1 MIFITNITLAPFIF
15 YLNPELCIK
24 ITGRAKARMDL
35 EGIPLADST
44 YTQRELNKL
53 FENPE
58 MNLSNRYSY
67 FVNTLLIS
75 LFYMSIFPLGAAF
88 CIFALIISYFL
99 EIFHL
104 GYYKRP
110 EEISGKLCCFFVRNF
125 KFVISV
131 FAIGNYIFLNPI
143 RDIYKV
149 NWSLINLIIFIII
162 AFIPYHSFRFNFLG
176 IKEGEAIKGS
186 YEEYSLMFPT
196 DYEKENPLTKSSA
209 MIKHFKKLEAMN
221 IIDKYQSEYLINN
234 IKKES
239 AMDNY
244 YKTSKNVGNILKS
257 YEFQRQFVKL
267 KRKYK
272 FIKEVRRNQ
281 DLLNQ
286 YNINMDD
293 EYRRRGFSFNIK
305 QSLPRPGLEIKA
317 AETENA
323 VNNADKKLRK
333 MSIKGFSF
341 INKDKYM
348 KKGASSFMRQTLF
361 NRIKDEGIYSDSEE
375 ESEEDSDIE
384 SFNSESIDHLKKIN
398 VKNYKMNDI
407 QEEINKEDIYSLN
420 TEK

>member
-1 MIFITNITLAPFIF
+1 
-15 YLNPELCIK
+15 
-24 ITGRAKARMDL
+24 
-35 EGIPLADST
+35 
-44 YTQRELNKL
+44 
-53 FENPE
+53 
-58 MNLSNRYSY
+58 
-67 FVNTLLIS
+67 
-75 LFYMSIFPLGAAF
+75 MSIFPIGTIF

-99 EIFHL
+99 EILHL

-110 EEISGKLCCFFVRNF
+110 EEISGKLCCFFLINF

-131 FAIGNYIFLNPI
+131 FAIGNYIFLYPI

-281 DLLNQ
+281 ELLNK
-286 YNINMDD
+286 YNVNMDN
-293 EYRRRGFSFNIK
+293 EYIRRAFTFQSKKSSFK
-305 QSLPRPGLEIKA
+305 QRSENKA
-317 AETENA
+317 TETENTI
-323 VNNADKKLRK
+323 NNAEKKFQA
-333 MSIKGFSF
+333 MIKNSVHF

-348 KKGASSFMRQTLF
+348 KKGANSFMRQTLI
-361 NRIKDEGIYSDSEE
+361 NRIKDEGIDSDSEE
-375 ESEEDSDIE
+375 ESEEDNDIC
-384 SFNSESIDHLKKIN
+384 SSNSENIGHLKKIN
-398 VKNYKMNDI
+398 DKNSQKNVI
-407 QEEINKEDIYSLN
+407 KEEIIMKKF
-420 TEK
+420 TQ